1 VASHSRDIL
10 NIVGLKLSEQGRHQP
25 ILRVDQ
31 LTLKDDTFTVV
42 MGPNGAGKSLFLQ
55 LLQGLIQPTKGKIVF
70 GIGSAGEFTNAG
82 ITMVMQ
88 RPQFLR
94 RSVEQNIK
102 FILNLNK
109 KKSVKSPLQV
119 LKRFDL
125 IIQKDQPANQLS
137 GGEKQRLALALA
149 ICKDPMV
156 LLLDEPTASADPQT
170 ALIIEKILQEEFSLG
185 RKLILVTHDVA
196 QAKRLGQ
203 DIVFIY
209 KGEIIE
215 QKNGPDFFS
224 NPKRKESKQFLR
236 GDITL

>member
-1 VASHSRDIL
+1 MAKNSRNIL
-10 NIVGLKLSEQGRHQP
+10 NIENLRLSKQGRHQP
-25 ILRVDQ
+25 ILRIDN
-31 LTLKDDTFTVV
+31 LILKDDTFTVV

-55 LLQGLIQPTKGKIVF
+55 LLQGLIQPTKGKIIF
-70 GIGSAGEFTNAG
+70 GIGSAGEFTNSG
-82 ITMVMQ
+82 IAMVMQ

-109 KKSVKSPLQV
+109 KKSLKSLLEV

-170 ALIIEKILQEEFSLG
+170 ALMIEKILKEEFSLG

-215 QKNGPDFFS
+215 KNNGTTFFS